1 MVVLTQLPL
10 QALLRKSD
18 YTGRI
23 AKWGT
28 MLRAYDVKYMPRT
41 TIKGQILADFMAE
54 FTEGAIEKEE
64 KALEVMVVSDIIAF
78 PWEVYTNRASN

>member
-1 MVVLTQLPL
+1 M

-28 MLRAYDVKYMPRT
+28 MLRAYDVKYMPR
-41 TIKGQILADFMAE
+41 IARKGQILADFVVE
-54 FTEGAIEKEE
+54 FIEGTIEEEE
-64 KALEVMVVSDIIAF
+64 KVLGVMVMLAVVILL
-78 PWEVYTNRASN
+78 